1 MLRAKLPELLF
12 FVLWF
17 IEAINILSR
26 TSEVLF
32 LSLIRIETQATMMC
46 VVNFQ
51 PTFRGDMLYPNRT
64 ILNNHI
70 PIIRLHLAFEV
81 MAYFN

>member
-32 LSLIRIETQATMMC
+32 ISLIRIETQATMLCFM
-46 VVNFQ
+46 NFQ
-51 PTFRGDMLYPNRT
+51 STFRGD
-64 ILNNHI
+64 I
-70 PIIRLHLAFEV
+70 
-81 MAYFN
+81 

>member
-51 PTFRGDMLYPNRT
+51 RTFPGD
-64 ILNNHI
+64 I
-70 PIIRLHLAFEV
+70 
-81 MAYFN
+81 